1 MLFRS
6 SFAALVLVA
15 AVVPASAQQKSAAPP
30 SPFPTYQGTPED
42 QKACNAP
49 VQRYCR
55 EAIPDQ
61 FRVLQCLQ
69 ANREKIGK
77 ACQAVLT
84 NYGQ

>member
-1 MLFRS
+1 MVFRS
-6 SFAALVLVA
+6 SLAALILAAA
-15 AVVPASAQQKSAAPP
+15 AVPAGAQTGAPPP

-49 VQRYCR
+49 VQKYCR
-55 EAIPDQ
+55 SAIPDQ

-84 NYGQ
+84 SYGQ